1 MLSDKDQTVL
11 NAYTLLVE
19 SVSEFITSLYT
30 ETEAD
35 SVSPIARNLAY
46 LSKEFGVNAE
56 EVVKVLREH
65 NDIPAQAT
73 ELESDELLYVRIT
86 GTLFAHLS
94 NIASV
99 IYDVEQGVQALEVF
113 NEMLG
118 TLLILQEVGYE

>member
-19 SVSEFITSLYT
+19 SVSEFCISLNT
-30 ETEAD
+30 ETEAG
-35 SVSPIARNLAY
+35 SVSSIARNLAY

-56 EVVKVLREH
+56 EVVKILREY
-65 NDIPAQAT
+65 NDIPAQAA

-86 GTLFAHLS
+86 GTLFAHLGD
-94 NIASV
+94 IASV
-99 IYDVEQGVQALEVF
+99 IYDVEQGVHAVEVF

-118 TLLILQEVGYE
+118 TLLILEEVGYE